1 MKNKF
6 YMTRLFY
13 ALLFVV
19 LLGCNNAENP
29 AKSGLEK
36 EQEKPLVALGQLWGF
51 LKYHHPSVAA
61 GNYNWD
67 EELVKRIPAVMNAQ
81 NEAEWKNILN
91 EWVNGLPPVAESEKD
106 VIPDSMIKVRPD
118 YGELFNPEYLDTE
131 TVEKL
136 KFILDN
142 AQITDNH
149 YIKYAK
155 YRGRYKIDNEQ
166 AYADM
171 LFPELPYRLL
181 ALFRFWNIVNY
192 FFPHRELCD
201 TKWADVLPEMLP
213 DFVNAENPEQY
224 MLACLKL
231 HTKIDDTHGFFNYN
245 DHVSSYWYGMF
256 KVPFEARFIENQLV
270 VTSFT
275 GDLDRIQKEIQIGDV
290 ITKVNGEPVEKIVKR
305 LLPYIPASNYAVK
318 LRVIAQYLIL
328 KTNKPEAIR
337 FTILRDSQ
345 TFEKRI
351 PVYDLRRLKI
361 PNYSSPKPDE
371 KGYSIIHDS
380 IGYIFP
386 ANCKAE
392 ERDSE
397 VKRLMTTTKGLII
410 DLRCYPSDYNAGH
423 IAPWLVKEPV
433 EWVQHTYANIAHP
446 GYFLFSE
453 KYKYSNSD
461 AGFYPYKV
469 VVIVNEYTQSQ
480 SEDHVLW
487 YQAAPGVTV
496 IGSTTA
502 AANGEVI
509 GFNLPGGVNVSMTS
523 LGVFYPDG
531 TGMQRIGIQIDEIA
545 EPTVAGIK
553 AGRDEPLERALEII
567 QEKSKEQPLPVS

>member
-1 MKNKF
+1 MKQ
-6 YMTRLFY
+6 LFY
-13 ALLFVV
+13 TLLLFIV
-19 LLGCNNAENP
+19 LLGCNNNENQSK
-29 AKSGLEK
+29 ASLKK

-61 GNYNWD
+61 GNYDWD
-67 EELVKRIPAVMNAQ
+67 EELVKLIPAVMNAQ
-81 NEAEWKNILN
+81 NEAEWKNMLN
-91 EWVNGLPPVAESEKD
+91 DWLNNLPPIAEAEKD
-106 VIPDSMIKVRPD
+106 TIPVSRIKIRPD
-118 YGELFNPEYLDTE
+118 YGELFNPEYLNTE

-136 KFILDN
+136 KFMLDN
-142 AQITDNH
+142 AQIKDNH
-149 YIKYAK
+149 YIKYTNT
-155 YRGRYKIDNEQ
+155 YGRYKIDNEP

-213 DFVNAENPEQY
+213 DFVNAENQEQY

-231 HTKIDDTHGFFNYN
+231 HTKIDDSHGFFSYN
-245 DHVSSYWYGMF
+245 DQLLNHWYGMF
-256 KVPFEARFIENQLV
+256 KVPFEVRFIENQLV

-275 GDLDRIQKEIQIGDV
+275 GDLDRIRKEIQTGDV
-290 ITKVNGEPVEKIVKR
+290 ITKIDGEPVEKIVER

-318 LRVIAQYLIL
+318 LRKISPIIL
-328 KTNKPEAIR
+328 RTNEPEAIHL
-337 FTILRDSQ
+337 TVLREGQ

-351 PVYDLRRLKI
+351 LVYDRQRLKI
-361 PNYSSPKPDE
+361 PDYSSPKPGE
-371 KGYSIIHDS
+371 KGYSTIQDS

-410 DLRCYPSDYNAGH
+410 DLRCYPSDYNAST
-423 IAPWLVKEPV
+423 IAPWLIKEPV
-433 EWVQHTYANIAHP
+433 EWVQHTYANIAYP
-446 GYFLFSE
+446 GYFLFSR
-453 KYKYSNSD
+453 KYTYSNSD
-461 AGFYPYKV
+461 TGFYPYKV

-480 SEDHVLW
+480 AEAHVLW

-502 AANGEVI
+502 AADGEVI
-509 GFNLPGGVNVSMTS
+509 NFNLPGDVNVSMTS
-523 LGVFYPDG
+523 VGVFYPDG
-531 TGMQRIGIQIDEIA
+531 TGMQRAGIKIDKIVK
-545 EPTVAGIK
+545 PTVAGIK
-553 AGRDEPLERALEII
+553 AGRDELLERALEII
-567 QEKSKEQPLPVS
+567 QEKS

>member
-1 MKNKF
+1 MKQ
-6 YMTRLFY
+6 LFY
-13 ALLFVV
+13 ALLFIV
-19 LLGCNNAENP
+19 LLGCNNIENR
-29 AKSGLEK
+29 AKASLKK
-36 EQEKPLVALGQLWGF
+36 EQEKPLVVLGQLWGF

-61 GNYNWD
+61 GGYDWD
-67 EELVKRIPAVMNAQ
+67 EELIKRIPAVMNAK
-81 NEAEWKNILN
+81 NEAEWKKILN
-91 EWVNGLPPVAESEKD
+91 EWVNGLPPVAKSEKD
-106 VIPDSMIKVRPD
+106 VIPDSIIKVRPD
-118 YGELFNPEYLDTE
+118 YGELFNPEYLNTE

-136 KFILDN
+136 KFILNN
-142 AQITDNH
+142 AQVKENH
-149 YIKYAK
+149 YIKQKNY
-155 YRGRYKIDNEQ
+155 GRYKIDNEP

-201 TKWADVLPEMLP
+201 TKWANVLPEMLP
-213 DFVNAENPEQY
+213 DFINAENQEQY

-231 HTKIDDTHGFFNYN
+231 HTKIDDSHGFFSYN
-245 DHVSSYWYGMF
+245 DQLLNYWYGMF
-256 KVPFEARFIENQLV
+256 KVPFEVRFIENQLV

-275 GDLDRIQKEIQIGDV
+275 GDLDRIRKEIQTGDV
-290 ITKVNGEPVEKIVKR
+290 ITKINGEPVEKIVER

-318 LRVIAQYLIL
+318 LRKISPIIL
-328 KTNKPEAIR
+328 RTNKLEAIHL
-337 FTILRDSQ
+337 TVLREGQ

-351 PVYDLRRLKI
+351 PVYDRQRLKI
-361 PNYSSPKPDE
+361 PDYSSPKPGE
-371 KGYSIIHDS
+371 KGYSTIQDS

-386 ANCKAE
+386 ANCKVE

-397 VKRLMTTTKGLII
+397 IKRLMTTTKGLII
-410 DLRCYPSDYNAGH
+410 DLRCYPSDYNA
-423 IAPWLVKEPV
+423 IYIVPWLVKEPV
-433 EWVQHTYANIAHP
+433 EFVRSTYANIAHP

-453 KYKYSNSD
+453 KYKYPNSD
-461 AGFYPYKV
+461 DGFYPYKV

-480 SEDHVLW
+480 AEDHVLR

-509 GFNLPGGVNVSMTS
+509 SFNLPGGINVSMTS

-531 TGMQRIGIQIDEIA
+531 TGMQRTGIKIDKIMK
-545 EPTVAGIK
+545 PTVAGIK
-553 AGRDEPLERALEII
+553 AGRDELLERALEII
-567 QEKSKEQPLPVS
+567 REKS